1 MSFRRY
7 DHVERLGHDKVEG
20 ITLGDVYVFPKLDGT
35 NASVW
40 FDTPRS
46 SGPGICA
53 INGAWTVGCGSRAR
67 TLSEDA
73 DNAGFYKWVHEPDTA
88 EKFYEIYRSGG
99 RDWQIY
105 GEWLVPHTLKTYR
118 QEAWRRFFVF
128 DVWDNNKGCYLHYDQ
143 WEPTIRAAGLDVIE
157 PLCIFTNPSDKQL
170 QYEVEQ
176 NSYLILDGAGAGE
189 GIVLKNYGWQ
199 ATSGDQPWAKIVRNE
214 FKEENKRAFG
224 TLEKGGEFQVEAAI
238 AEEFVTQFLVE
249 KVRSKIVCELTNEDI
264 KNGNQVLIGEALDP
278 DFAIM
283 YKQVEERH
291 RGVLI
296 PRLLGTVFHDLV
308 EEEIWMALKK
318 HKFPTVD
325 FKKLRQHS
333 ILRTKKFAADLF

>member
-7 DHVERLGHDKVEG
+7 DHVERIGHEKVEG
-20 ITLGDVYVFPKLDGT
+20 ITIGDVYVFPKLDGT

-40 FDTPRS
+40 FESEDGLAPT
-46 SGPGICA
+46 IE
-53 INGAWTVGCGSRAR
+53 CGSRSR
-67 TLSEDA
+67 TLDAEA
-73 DNAGFYKWVHEPDTA
+73 DNAGFWQWAHEPDTQ
-88 EKFYEIYRSGG
+88 ERFYEIMSSGG
-99 RDWQIY
+99 ASWTIY

-118 QEAWRRFFVF
+118 QEAWRRFYVF
-128 DVWDNNKGCYLHYDQ
+128 DVYDNAKGCYLHYDKY
-143 WEPTIRAAGLDVIE
+143 EPTIRAAGLDVIE

-189 GIVLKNYGWQ
+189 GIVLKNYAWQ
-199 ATSGDQPWAKIVRNE
+199 STSGNQPWAKIVRNE

-249 KVRSKIVCELTNEDI
+249 KVRSKIVCELTEQDVREG
-264 KNGNQVLIGEALDP
+264 KEASGIWKDEGRERRV
-278 DFAIM
+278 
-283 YKQVEERH
+283 QERH
-291 RGVLI
+291 RAKLI

-308 EEEIWMALKK
+308 DEELWMVLKK
-318 HKFPTVD
+318 YKFPTVD
-325 FKKLRQHS
+325 FKRLRQHS
-333 ILRTKKFAADLF
+333 IQQTKKYAADLF

>member
-7 DHVERLGHDKVEG
+7 DHVERLGHEKVEG
-20 ITLGDVYVFPKLDGT
+20 ITIGDVYVFPKLDGT

-40 FDTPRS
+40 FNQPATGGAGHCSMTPS
-46 SGPGICA
+46 FSI
-53 INGAWTVGCGSRAR
+53 GCGSRAR
-67 TLSEDA
+67 TLSFDA
-73 DNAGFYKWVHEPDTA
+73 DNAGFWMWVHANEGMFNEVA
-88 EKFYEIYRSGG
+88 KSGG
-99 RDWQIY
+99 LNWQLY

-118 QEAWRRFFVF
+118 QEAWRKFYVF
-128 DVWDNNKGCYLHYDQ
+128 DVFDNNKGCYLHYDQ

-189 GIVLKNYGWQ
+189 GVVLKNYAWN
-199 ATSGDQPWAKIVRNE
+199 TGDQPWAKIVRNE

-249 KVRSKIVCELTNEDI
+249 KVRSKIVCDLSCEDI
-264 KNGNQVLIGEALDP
+264 AAEIEANPLDGERTKEEYEA
-278 DFAIM
+278 M
-283 YKQVEERH
+283 HKRVQERH
-291 RGVLI
+291 RGKLI

-308 EEEIWMALKK
+308 DEEMWMALKK

-333 ILRTKKFAADLF
+333 IQQTKKYAADLF